1 MHTIDIIGDQFPH
14 GTPRGFTEGCRGAAC
29 PALISCR
36 DIHTRYAGDW
46 SFKRLIDA
54 GTPLEEIIARERA
67 ERDGVRE
74 RDRAATHADRH
85 AEARTTR
92 TTRARAAQRKPS
104 STRGRGAPHA
114 ATLPARTAP
123 ALSPPVAP
131 ESAAPRVHPG
141 YAWLSDAETL
151 AAELTVEQAVD
162 WRRALDEYRSALD
175 AHVADLTGWAA
186 DRRRRRAAL
195 RSAKLLLEQTRIAL
209 STGISLDGAISAAAD
224 AARAEYDCALAA
236 WEEHAASAKP
246 EPPARPRRP
255 RHRLVKRTPAA
266 PRELKPHG
274 TNACRARGCDRP
286 ECIEAGRQ
294 YHRAWVAERQGQN
307 IETKHHGTAYGYQ
320 LGCKDRSN
328 CPAEISCADASLNE
342 ERRRARQAGIPEQAP
357 RVPAE
362 PVRERVRE
370 LMASGMTIL
379 SIAADAQVS
388 KTGIKILL
396 YGRSGARK
404 GELPAAIEQ
413 AKADRI
419 MQLKPHRGASSRT
432 A

>member
-1 MHTIDIIGDQFPH
+1 MHTIEIIGDQFPH

-54 GTPLEEIIARERA
+54 GTPIEEIIARENA

-74 RDRAATHADRH
+74 RDRAATRADRH

-114 ATLPARTAP
+114 ATLPTRAAP

-151 AAELTVEQAVD
+151 AAELTVEQVAD

-175 AHVADLTGWAA
+175 AHVADLAGWAA
-186 DRRRRRAAL
+186 DRRQRRAAL
-195 RSAKLLLEQTRIAL
+195 RSAKLMLEQTRIAL

-236 WEEHAASAKP
+236 WEEHAVSAKP

-255 RHRLVKRTPAA
+255 RPGSA
-266 PRELKPHG
+266 
-274 TNACRARGCDRP
+274 
-286 ECIEAGRQ
+286 
-294 YHRAWVAERQGQN
+294 
-307 IETKHHGTAYGYQ
+307 
-320 LGCKDRSN
+320 
-328 CPAEISCADASLNE
+328 
-342 ERRRARQAGIPEQAP
+342 RRRPFRSPCARSAG
-357 RVPAE
+357 
-362 PVRERVRE
+362 
-370 LMASGMTIL
+370 
-379 SIAADAQVS
+379 
-388 KTGIKILL
+388 
-396 YGRSGARK
+396 
-404 GELPAAIEQ
+404 
-413 AKADRI
+413 
-419 MQLKPHRGASSRT
+419 
-432 A
+432 